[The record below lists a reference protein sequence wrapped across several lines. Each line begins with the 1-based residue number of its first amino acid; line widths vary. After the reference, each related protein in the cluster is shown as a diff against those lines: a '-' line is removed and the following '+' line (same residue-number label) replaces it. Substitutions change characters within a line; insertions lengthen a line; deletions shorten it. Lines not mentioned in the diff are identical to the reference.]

1 MLAGDEATAA
11 GLSRRLGAVALPAAQ
26 CLAPLPAILA
36 SGVPVVGVARILWQE
51 GGGALPVLAEPSFAA
66 VRAGVEQNSEQ
77 DGPDLGRRIKGLSEQ
92 DALGVVR
99 DAVRA
104 ELGRILRLPP
114 SAIALDAPL
123 PGLGL
128 DSLGGM
134 ELRTGL
140 ERRIGS
146 AVALSAVTEDLTVE
160 TLARRM
166 LESLSGAPVEEEALA
181 ARLAAYEPE
190 PMKDAAE

>member
-1 MLAGDEATAA
+1 M
-11 GLSRRLGAVALPAAQ
+11 
-26 CLAPLPAILA
+26 
-36 SGVPVVGVARILWQE
+36 
-51 GGGALPVLAEPSFAA
+51 LAEPSFAA

-114 SAIALDAPL
+114 NAIALDAPL

-166 LESLSGAPVEEEALA
+166 LESLSGAPAEEEALA
-181 ARLAAYEPE
+181 ARIAAYEPE